1 MRIAFRLSSARV
13 CRALNSFVAPAL
25 VLSASLFAGC
35 GDGNTNGDGTGGAA
49 GSGGGSGGDVLA
61 LNQTN
66 NFSATSTLTIPPM
79 PAAAGQNIT
88 ICWDKI
94 TKDIQ
99 GHALNPATDINQ
111 VTLAPAKGTQADVAG
126 WLASGQFDSGK
137 ISGSAFVFKPNG
149 SSMCATLNQFGAV
162 GDASTTY
169 APADFKPQDGISY
182 LVVFG
187 TGTQVGFGARTMLF
201 LVPSSSD
208 LTTTVNAVGDST
220 SMLKYVANLHDLKRP
235 TFDATKPPVVDWSA
249 VTKDGQG
256 FDIPNKAVSSILIG
270 FYKGKSIEQLEAG
283 FLNLQLNTEAE
294 GGPTQSW
301 QLTVNAV
308 NRASLAGAPGRNHE
322 QPLTSFAM
330 SDQGLWLLGMFCSS
344 CQNPAP
350 VIVTILDPK

>member
-1 MRIAFRLSSARV
+1 
-13 CRALNSFVAPAL
+13 LNSFVAPAL
-25 VLSASLFAGC
+25 VLTTALFAGC
-35 GDGNTNGDGTGGAA
+35 GDGNTNGDGTGGSA
-49 GSGGGSGGDVLA
+49 GTGGGSGGDVLT

-79 PAAAGQNIT
+79 PAAAGQNIS

-99 GHALNPATDINQ
+99 GHTVNPATDINQ

-126 WLASGQFDSGK
+126 WLASGQFSSDK
-137 ISGSAFVFKPNG
+137 ISDTAFVFKPQPNG
-149 SSMCATLNQFGAV
+149 PMCATLNQFGTVAN
-162 GDASTTY
+162 AAATY
-169 APADFKPQDGISY
+169 DPANFKPQDGISY

-187 TGTQVGFGARTMLF
+187 TGTQIGFGARTMLF
-201 LVPSSSD
+201 LVPSTGETNTNIS
-208 LTTTVNAVGDST
+208 AVGDST
-220 SMLKYVANLHDLKRP
+220 SMLNYVANLHGLMRP

-256 FDIPNKAVSSILIG
+256 YDIPNKAVSSILIG
-270 FYKGKSIEQLEAG
+270 FYKGKTIQQLEAG
-283 FLNLQLNTEAE
+283 FLNLQQKTEAE

-301 QLTVNAV
+301 QLTVNNV
-308 NRASLAGAPGRNHE
+308 NRASLAGAPGRNME
-322 QPLTSFAM
+322 PPLTSFAM
-330 SDQGLWLLGMFCSS
+330 NDGIWLLGMFCNS